1 MTWGRQLP
9 LRFARTLL
17 FFGFGVALACPT
29 RVIATDLPIYG
40 GLGGIALRADC
51 PMGSYLVGLA
61 GRTGEWVDRIAPV
74 CAPWLRG
81 SQTLGPPSIGPSFG
95 TSGGGQERQAI
106 CTGGGNKTVTIQS
119 WWIHVLRSDN
129 HYVQYVEVFCT
140 SLTIPV
146 STDSGW
152 RLGFGNKPTDVEE
165 MVTGG
170 PFTSQPPFQACPA
183 GEAAVGFRVRA
194 GQFVDAIGLICG
206 PLPARAGAP
215 VTKVDPRIAMPPVP
229 ASDMFV
235 VVKPGSGDKMA
246 HGQLVV
252 MATAPKVGMT
262 TVTELELRYL
272 DAPASQQHAYPYT
285 TIVSVETGKLL
296 NGYAVS
302 ERVTGGYLGRWQ
314 VRVRSSMKAVPGAWS
329 LPVQFQMV
337 KAQPP
342 PPMVQMPMQNAPILQ
357 APAPNSS
364 MMPVPPLSEGGTTQM
379 RRSPSMIMPRG
390 ADEKEG
396 TVRGEPPTETLRPDE
411 KP

>member
-1 MTWGRQLP
+1 MTVYRCTLSAFG
-9 LRFARTLL
+9 LL
-17 FFGFGVALACPT
+17 FWLACLSWWNLAL
-29 RVIATDLPIYG
+29 ATDLPVYG
-40 GLGGIALRADC
+40 GLGGNFFRAEC
-51 PMGSYLVGLA
+51 PKGSYLVGIA

-81 SQTLGPPSIGPSFG
+81 TQALGSPLFGPAFG
-95 TSGGGQERQAI
+95 MSGGGQERQAI
-106 CTGGGNKTVTIQS
+106 CTGGGNKTVAIQS

-140 SLTIPV
+140 SLTTPV

-152 RLGFGNKPTDVEE
+152 RLSFGNKPTDVEE
-165 MVTGG
+165 MATGG

-194 GQFVDAIGLICG
+194 GQFVDGIGLICG
-206 PLPARAGAP
+206 PLPGKVGAP
-215 VTKVDPRIAMPPVP
+215 LMKVDPRIAMPPVP
-229 ASDMFV
+229 APDMFV
-235 VVKPGSGDKMA
+235 VVKPGSGDKTA

-285 TIVSVETGKLL
+285 TIVSVDTGKLL

-302 ERVTGGYLGRWQ
+302 EQVTGGYLGRWQ

-342 PPMVQMPMQNAPILQ
+342 LPMVQMPMQNAPIMQ

-364 MMPVPPLSEGGTTQM
+364 VMPAPPTGGSAPAQM

-390 ADEKEG
+390 MEEQGGQEGNETVDTTRETEK
-396 TVRGEPPTETLRPDE
+396 